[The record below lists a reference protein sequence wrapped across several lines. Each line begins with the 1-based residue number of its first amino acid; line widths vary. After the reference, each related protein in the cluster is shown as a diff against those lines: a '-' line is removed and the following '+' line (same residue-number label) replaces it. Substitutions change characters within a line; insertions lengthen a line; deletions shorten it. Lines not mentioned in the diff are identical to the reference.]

1 MNLVFFSID
10 FFPIRDLECFVEVER
25 SKKENAIGFIF

>member
-1 MNLVFFSID
+1 MNLVFFLD
-10 FFPIRDLECFVEVER
+10 FFPIRDLECCVEVER